1 MLTLLPDFKHGL
13 RVLLKNPGF
22 TSAAIIVLALGIGA
36 NTAIFSVVNAVLLRP
51 LPFRDPA
58 RLVQIWHVPP
68 PKSFPG
74 MTEFAVSAT
83 NFIDWQQQNDVFD
96 KMAIYT
102 GSSLNL
108 TGREQPEALQ
118 GAAVSADFFSTLQV
132 QPMLGR
138 TFTPDQDQ
146 QGHNHAVILT
156 YGLWK
161 SRFAANPEIVGQ
173 PVNLDGQPYLVTGVM
188 GPKFRFP
195 GWAQYWTPM
204 GWTDKERAVRG
215 EHHYMVV
222 ARLKGN
228 TPIRQAQVEMNAIST
243 RLAEQY
249 PEDDKG
255 WGAVVIPLREQIVSD
270 VRPAL
275 LVLLGAVAFVLL
287 IACAN
292 VANLVLAK
300 TFGRRKE
307 IAIRVALGASA
318 GRVVQQILAETL
330 LLSLVGGALG
340 LLLARFGMALTLK
353 FLSDNLPKSTEVTL
367 DASVLTF
374 TVFISLVTGVIAGLL
389 PAIRMTK
396 TNVNDALK
404 QGLGKTDSDSGG
416 RRTRSILVVSEVALS
431 LILLVGAGLMIRSL
445 WVLSTLDAGFDPHG
459 VLTMTVVVPQNKY
472 SRPLDEIA
480 FFDGVLSK
488 VRALPGVVS
497 AGLIDDLPLNGEG
510 SHQPVAIEG
519 APVQAMS
526 DQPEVDTRYITPG
539 YLSTMRIP
547 LRSGRDL
554 STADGPDR
562 PSVALISEAMAKR
575 FWPNQDPIGRHLT
588 MTFSPD
594 KVREIVGIVGDVKLE
609 GMDTAASSAT
619 VYLPARQ
626 PSFGSSFGEWH
637 PFPMQLTVRTQSQP
651 ASLVSAVTAAIHS
664 IDRDQPVTDIMT
676 MDDVVDTSLSQR
688 RFSMLLLAAFAVLAL
703 LLAAVGIYSVLA
715 FAVRRRVR
723 EIGIR
728 VALGAEMKDI
738 LRLVITEGMKPALI
752 GLLLGA
758 AGALALGRIIASF
771 IYGIAAYDPLTFAAV
786 AALLTAVALL
796 ATIIPAYRAAR
807 IEPTRALREE

>member
-1 MLTLLPDFKHGL
+1 MLTLLTDLKHGL

-22 TSAAIIVLALGIGA
+22 TAAAIIVLALGIGA

-68 PKSFPG
+68 AKSFPG
-74 MTEFAVSAT
+74 MTEFAVSAA

-108 TGREQPEALQ
+108 TGREQPEALR

-146 QGHNHAVILT
+146 QGHNHAVILS

-161 SRFAANPEIVGQ
+161 TRFAANPNIAGQ
-173 PVNLDGQPYLVTGVM
+173 SVNLDGQSYIVTGVM

-195 GWAQYWTPM
+195 DWAQYWTPM
-204 GWTDKERAVRG
+204 GWTDKQRAVRG
-215 EHHYMVV
+215 EHHYLVI
-222 ARLKGN
+222 ARLKGS
-228 TPIRQAQVEMNAIST
+228 TPIPQAQAQMNAIST
-243 RLAEQY
+243 RLAQQY

-307 IAIRVALGASA
+307 IAIRVALGATGS
-318 GRVVQQILAETL
+318 RVVQQILAETL
-330 LLSLVGGALG
+330 LLSLAGGALG
-340 LLLARFGMALTLK
+340 LLLAHSGIALILK

-367 DASVLTF
+367 DASVLAF
-374 TVFISLVTGVIAGLL
+374 TLFISIVTGVIAGLL

-416 RRTRSILVVSEVALS
+416 HRTRSILVVSEVALS

-445 WVLSTLDAGFDPHG
+445 WLLSTLDAGFDPHG
-459 VLTMTVVVPQNKY
+459 VLTMNLVVPNNKY
-472 SRPLDEIA
+472 SRAIDEIA
-480 FFDGVLSK
+480 FFDRVLSK

-497 AGLIDDLPLNGEG
+497 AGLIDDLPLNGG

-519 APVQAMS
+519 RPVQAMS
-526 DQPEVDTRYITPG
+526 DQPEVDTRTITPG
-539 YLSTMRIP
+539 YLSAMRIP
-547 LRSGRDL
+547 VRRGRDL
-554 STADGPDR
+554 SGADGPER
-562 PSVALISEAMAKR
+562 PAVVLISETMAKR
-575 FWPNQDPIGRHLT
+575 FWPNEDPIGRHLT
-588 MTFSPD
+588 MTFYPD
-594 KVREIVGIVGDVKLE
+594 KVREIVGIVGDVKQD

-619 VYLPARQ
+619 VYLPAAQ
-626 PSFGSSFGEWH
+626 LSGSSLGEWH
-637 PFPMQLTVRTQSQP
+637 SSPMQLAVRTQSQP
-651 ASLVSAVTAAIHS
+651 SNLVSAVTAMIHS
-664 IDRDQPVTDIMT
+664 IDSDQPVTDVIT
-676 MDDVVDTSLSQR
+676 MDDLVDTSLSQR
-688 RFSMLLLAAFAVLAL
+688 RFSMLLLAAFALLAL

-728 VALGAEMKDI
+728 VALGAEVKDI
-738 LRLVITEGMKPALI
+738 LRLIVTEGMKPALI
-752 GLLLGA
+752 GLLLGVG
-758 AGALALGRIIASF
+758 GAFALGRVIASF
-771 IYGIAAYDPLTFAAV
+771 IYGISAYDPLTFAAV
-786 AALLTAVALL
+786 AALLAAVALL
-796 ATIIPAYRAAR
+796 ASIIPAYRAAR

>member
-1 MLTLLPDFKHGL
+1 MLTLLTDLKHGL

-22 TSAAIIVLALGIGA
+22 TAAAIIVLALGIGA

-68 PKSFPG
+68 AKSFPG
-74 MTEFAVSAT
+74 MTEFAVSAA

-108 TGREQPEALQ
+108 TGREQPEALR

-132 QPMLGR
+132 PPMLGR

-146 QGHNHAVILT
+146 QGHNHAVILS

-161 SRFAANPEIVGQ
+161 TRFAGNPNIAGQ
-173 PVNLDGQPYLVTGVM
+173 SVNLDGQSYIVNGVM

-195 GWAQYWTPM
+195 DWAQYWTPM
-204 GWTDKERAVRG
+204 GWTDKQRAVRG
-215 EHHYMVV
+215 EHHYLVI
-222 ARLKGN
+222 ARLKGS
-228 TPIRQAQVEMNAIST
+228 TPIPQAQAQMNAIST
-243 RLAEQY
+243 RLAQQY

-307 IAIRVALGASA
+307 IAIRVALGATGS
-318 GRVVQQILAETL
+318 RVVQQILAETL
-330 LLSLVGGALG
+330 LLSLAGGALG
-340 LLLARFGMALTLK
+340 LLLAHSGIALILK

-367 DASVLTF
+367 DASVLAF
-374 TVFISLVTGVIAGLL
+374 TLFISIVTGVIAGLL

-445 WVLSTLDAGFDPHG
+445 WLLSTLDAGFDPHG
-459 VLTMTVVVPQNKY
+459 VLTMNLVVPNNKY
-472 SRPLDEIA
+472 SRPVDEIA
-480 FFDGVLSK
+480 FFDRALSK

-497 AGLIDDLPLNGEG
+497 AGLIDDLPLNGG

-519 APVQAMS
+519 RPVQAMS
-526 DQPEVDTRYITPG
+526 DQPEVDTRTITPG
-539 YLSTMRIP
+539 YLSAMRIP
-547 LRSGRDL
+547 VRRGRDL
-554 STADGPDR
+554 SGADGPER
-562 PSVALISEAMAKR
+562 PAVVLISETMAKR
-575 FWPNQDPIGRHLT
+575 FWPNEDPIGRHLT
-588 MTFSPD
+588 MTFYPD
-594 KVREIVGIVGDVKLE
+594 KVREIVGIVGDVKQD

-619 VYLPARQ
+619 VYLPAAQ
-626 PSFGSSFGEWH
+626 LSGSSLGEWH
-637 PFPMQLTVRTQSQP
+637 SSPMQLAVRTQSQP
-651 ASLVSAVTAAIHS
+651 SNLVSAVTAMIHS
-664 IDRDQPVTDIMT
+664 IDSDQPVTDVIT
-676 MDDVVDTSLSQR
+676 MDDLVDTSLSQR
-688 RFSMLLLAAFAVLAL
+688 RFSMLLLAAFALLAL

-728 VALGAEMKDI
+728 VALGAEVKDI
-738 LRLVITEGMKPALI
+738 LRLIVTEGMKPALI
-752 GLLLGA
+752 GLLLGVG
-758 AGALALGRIIASF
+758 GAFALGRVIASF
-771 IYGIAAYDPLTFAAV
+771 IYGISAYDPLTFAAV
-786 AALLTAVALL
+786 AALLAAVALL
-796 ATIIPAYRAAR
+796 ASIIPAYRAAR

>member
-1 MLTLLPDFKHGL
+1 MLTLLTNLKHGL

-22 TSAAIIVLALGIGA
+22 TAAAIIVLALGIGA

-68 PKSFPG
+68 AKSFPG
-74 MTEFAVSAT
+74 MSEFAVSAA

-108 TGREQPEALQ
+108 TGREQPEALR

-146 QGHNHAVILT
+146 QGHNHAVILS

-161 SRFAANPEIVGQ
+161 TRFAANPNIAGQ
-173 PVNLDGQPYLVTGVM
+173 SVNLDGQLYIVSGVM
-188 GPKFRFP
+188 DPKFRFP
-195 GWAQYWTPM
+195 DWAQYWTPM
-204 GWTDKERAVRG
+204 GWTDKQRAVRG
-215 EHHYMVV
+215 EHHYLVI
-222 ARLKGN
+222 ARLKGS
-228 TPIRQAQVEMNAIST
+228 TPIPQAQAQMNAIST
-243 RLAEQY
+243 RLAQQY

-307 IAIRVALGASA
+307 IAIRVALGATGS
-318 GRVVQQILAETL
+318 RVVQQILAETV
-330 LLSLVGGALG
+330 LLSLAGGALG
-340 LLLARFGMALTLK
+340 LLLAHSGIALILK

-367 DASVLTF
+367 DASVLAF
-374 TVFISLVTGVIAGLL
+374 TIFISILTGVIAGLL

-404 QGLGKTDSDSGG
+404 QGMGKTDSDSGG

-445 WVLSTLDAGFDPHG
+445 WLLSTLDAGFDPHG
-459 VLTMTVVVPQNKY
+459 VLTMNLAVPNNKY
-472 SRPLDEIA
+472 SRPVDEIA
-480 FFDGVLSK
+480 FFDRVLSN

-497 AGLIDDLPLNGEG
+497 AGLIDDLPLNGG

-519 APVQAMS
+519 RPVQAMS
-526 DQPEVDTRYITPG
+526 DQPEVDTRTITPG
-539 YLSTMRIP
+539 YLSAMRIP
-547 LRSGRDL
+547 VRRGRDL
-554 STADGPDR
+554 SAADGPDR
-562 PSVALISEAMAKR
+562 PAVVLISESMAKR
-575 FWPNQDPIGRHLT
+575 FWPNEDPIGRHLT
-588 MTFSPD
+588 MTFYPD
-594 KVREIVGIVGDVKLE
+594 KVREIVGIVGDVKQD
-609 GMDTAASSAT
+609 GMDAAASSAT
-619 VYLPARQ
+619 VYLPAAQ
-626 PSFGSSFGEWH
+626 LSGSSLGEWH
-637 PFPMQLTVRTQSQP
+637 PSPMQLAVRTQSQP
-651 ASLVSAVTAAIHS
+651 SSLVSAVTATIHF
-664 IDRDQPVTDIMT
+664 IDSDQPVTDVIT
-676 MDDVVDTSLSQR
+676 MDDLVDTSLSQR
-688 RFSMLLLAAFAVLAL
+688 RFSMLLLAAFALLAL

-728 VALGAEMKDI
+728 VALGAEVKDI
-738 LRLVITEGMKPALI
+738 LRLIVTEGMKPALI
-752 GLLLGA
+752 GLLLGVG
-758 AGALALGRIIASF
+758 GAFALGRVIASF
-771 IYGIAAYDPLTFAAV
+771 IYGISAYDPLTFAAV
-786 AALLTAVALL
+786 AALLAAVALL
-796 ATIIPAYRAAR
+796 ASIIPAYRAAR

>member
-1 MLTLLPDFKHGL
+1 MLTLLPDLKHGL

-22 TSAAIIVLALGIGA
+22 TAAAITVLALGIGA

-51 LPFRDPA
+51 LPFHDPA
-58 RLVQIWHVPP
+58 HLVQIWHVPP

-74 MTEFAVSAT
+74 MTEFAVSAA
-83 NFIDWQQQNDVFD
+83 NFVDWQQQNDVFE

-118 GAAVSADFFSTLQV
+118 GAAVSADFFSTLQA

-138 TFTPDQDQ
+138 TFTPDEDQ
-146 QGHNHAVILT
+146 QGKNHAVILT

-161 SRFAANPEIVGQ
+161 SRFAANPNIVGQ
-173 PVNLDGQPYLVTGVM
+173 PVNFDGQPYIVAGVM
-188 GPKFRFP
+188 GPKFKFP

-215 EHHYMVV
+215 EHHYLVI

-228 TPIRQAQVEMNAIST
+228 TPIPQAQAEMNAIST
-243 RLAEQY
+243 RLEQQY

-255 WGAVVIPLREQIVSD
+255 WGAVVIPLREQLVSD

-307 IAIRVALGASA
+307 IAIRVALGATSS
-318 GRVVQQILAETL
+318 RVVQQILAETL
-330 LLSLVGGALG
+330 LLSCVGGALG
-340 LLLARFGMALTLK
+340 LLLARFGLALTLK
-353 FLSDNLPKSTEVTL
+353 FLSDNLPKSTEVSL
-367 DASVLTF
+367 DASVLAF
-374 TVFISLVTGVIAGLL
+374 TVFISIVTGVIAGLL

-445 WVLSTLDAGFDPHG
+445 WLLSRLDAGFDPHG
-459 VLTMTVVVPQNKY
+459 ILTMTVVVPHNKY
-472 SRPLDEIA
+472 SRPIDEIA
-480 FFDGVLSK
+480 FFDRVLSK
-488 VRALPGVVS
+488 VRSLPGVVS

-519 APVQAMS
+519 HPVQAMS
-526 DQPEVDTRYITPG
+526 DQPEVDTRVITPG
-539 YLSTMRIP
+539 YLSTMHIP
-547 LRSGRDL
+547 LHRGRDL
-554 STADGPDR
+554 SAADGPDR
-562 PSVALISEAMAKR
+562 SDVVLISESMAKR

-588 MTFSPD
+588 MTFFPD

-619 VYLPARQ
+619 VYLPVSQLSA
-626 PSFGSSFGEWH
+626 SSVGEWRA
-637 PFPMQLTVRTQSQP
+637 FPMQLTVRTQSQP
-651 ASLVSAVTAAIHS
+651 ASLVSAVTSAIHS
-664 IDRDQPVTDIMT
+664 IDGDQPVTDIMT
-676 MDDVVDTSLSQR
+676 MDDVVDSSLSQR

-728 VALGAEMKDI
+728 VALGAEVKDI
-738 LRLVITEGMKPALI
+738 LRLIVTEGMKPALI
-752 GLLLGA
+752 GLLLGV
-758 AGALALGRIIASF
+758 AGALALGRVLGSF

-786 AALLTAVALL
+786 AALLAAVALL
-796 ATIIPAYRAAR
+796 ASIIPAYRAAR

>member
-1 MLTLLPDFKHGL
+1 MLDLLSDFKHGL

-22 TSAAIIVLALGIGA
+22 TAAAIIVLALGIGA

-58 RLVQIWHVPP
+58 RLVQVWHVPP

-74 MTEFAVSAT
+74 MTQFAVSAA

-138 TFTPDQDQ
+138 AFAHDEDQ
-146 QGHNHAVILT
+146 QGKNHALMLT

-161 SRFAANPEIVGQ
+161 SHFAANPNIAGQ
-173 PVNLDGQPYLVTGVM
+173 QVNLDGQPYIVTGVM

-215 EHHYMVV
+215 EHHYLVI
-222 ARLKGN
+222 ARLKSN
-228 TPIRQAQVEMNAIST
+228 TLAPQAQAQMNAISA
-243 RLAEQY
+243 RLEQQY

-255 WGAVVIPLREQIVSD
+255 WGAVVVPLREQLVSD

-275 LVLLGAVAFVLL
+275 LILLGAVAFVLL

-307 IAIRVALGASA
+307 IAIRVALGATG

-330 LLSLVGGALG
+330 LLSLAGGALG
-340 LLLARFGMALTLK
+340 LLLARFGMILALK

-367 DASVLTF
+367 DASVLAF
-374 TVFISLVTGVIAGLL
+374 TIFISVVTGVIAGLL
-389 PAIRMTK
+389 PAIHMTK

-404 QGLGKTDSDSGG
+404 QGLGKTDSDSAG
-416 RRTRSILVVSEVALS
+416 RRTRSILVISEVALS

-445 WVLSTLDAGFDPHG
+445 WLLSTLDAGFDPHG
-459 VLTMTVVVPQNKY
+459 VLTMTLVVPHKKY
-472 SRPLDEIA
+472 SRPIDEIA
-480 FFDGVLSK
+480 FFDQVLLK

-519 APVQAMS
+519 RPAQAMS
-526 DQPEVDTRYITPG
+526 DQPEIDTRFISPG
-539 YLSTMRIP
+539 YLSTMHIP
-547 LRSGRDL
+547 LRRGRDF
-554 STADGPDR
+554 SAADAPDR
-562 PSVALISEAMAKR
+562 SGVVLISESMAKR

-588 MTFSPD
+588 MTFFPD

-609 GMDTAASSAT
+609 GMDMATSSAT
-619 VYLPARQ
+619 VYLPVSQ
-626 PSFGSSFGEWH
+626 LTVSSLGEWH
-637 PFPMQLTVRTQSQP
+637 PFPLQVAVRTKSQP
-651 ASLVSAVTAAIHS
+651 TSLVSAVTSAIHS
-664 IDRDQPVTDIMT
+664 IDSDQPVTDIMT
-676 MDDVVDTSLSQR
+676 MDDLVDNSLSQR

-703 LLAAVGIYSVLA
+703 LLAAVGIYSVLS

-728 VALGAEMKDI
+728 VALGAEVKDI
-738 LRLVITEGMKPALI
+738 LRLIVTEGMKPALI
-752 GLLLGA
+752 GLLLGVA
-758 AGALALGRIIASF
+758 SALALGKVLASF

-786 AALLTAVALL
+786 AVLLAAVALL
-796 ATIIPAYRAAR
+796 ASIIPAYRAAR

>member
-1 MLTLLPDFKHGL
+1 MVNLLPDLKHGL
-13 RVLLKNPGF
+13 RVLLKNRGF
-22 TSAAIIVLALGIGA
+22 TAAAIIVLALGIGA

-58 RLVQIWHVPP
+58 RLVQVWHVPP

-74 MTEFAVSAT
+74 MTQFAVSAA
-83 NFIDWQQQNDVFD
+83 NFIDWRQQNDVFD

-132 QPMLGR
+132 QPMFGR
-138 TFTPDQDQ
+138 IFTPDEDQ
-146 QGHNHAVILT
+146 QGKNHTVMLT

-161 SRFAANPEIVGQ
+161 SRFAANPNIAGQ
-173 PVNLDGQPYLVTGVM
+173 TVNLDGQPYIVAGVM

-215 EHHYMVV
+215 EHHYLVI
-222 ARLKGN
+222 ARLKAN
-228 TPIRQAQVEMNAIST
+228 TQIPQAQAQMNAIST
-243 RLAEQY
+243 RLAQQY
-249 PEDDKG
+249 PEDDNG
-255 WGAVVIPLREQIVSD
+255 WGAIVIPLREQLVSD

-275 LVLLGAVAFVLL
+275 LILLGAVAFVLL

-307 IAIRVALGASA
+307 IAIRVALGATSS
-318 GRVVQQILAETL
+318 RVIQQILAETL
-330 LLSLVGGALG
+330 LLSLTGGALG

-367 DASVLTF
+367 DGSVLAF
-374 TVFISLVTGVIAGLL
+374 TVFISIVTGVIAGLL

-404 QGLGKTDSDSGG
+404 QGLGKTDSDSAG
-416 RRTRSILVVSEVALS
+416 RRTRSILVISEVALS

-472 SRPLDEIA
+472 SRPIDEIA
-480 FFDGVLSK
+480 FFDRVLSK

-497 AGLIDDLPLNGEG
+497 AGLVDDLPLNGEG
-510 SHQPVAIEG
+510 SHQPIAIEG

-539 YLSTMRIP
+539 YLSTMHIP
-547 LRSGRDL
+547 LRRGRDL
-554 STADGPDR
+554 STADAPDR

-609 GMDTAASSAT
+609 GMDTASSSAT

-626 PSFGSSFGEWH
+626 PSGSSFGEWH

-664 IDRDQPVTDIMT
+664 IDSDQPVTDIMS

-728 VALGAEMKDI
+728 VALGAEVKDI

-752 GLLLGA
+752 GLLIGA
-758 AGALALGRIIASF
+758 AGTLALGRVIASF

-786 AALLTAVALL
+786 ATLLTAVALL
-796 ATIIPAYRAAR
+796 ASIIPAYRAAR

>member
-1 MLTLLPDFKHGL
+1 MLTLLTDFKHGL
-13 RVLLKNPGF
+13 RVLLKNTGF
-22 TSAAIIVLALGIGA
+22 TAAAIIVLALGIGA

-58 RLVQIWHVPP
+58 RLVQVWHVPP

-74 MTEFAVSAT
+74 MTEFSVSAA
-83 NFIDWQQQNDVFD
+83 NFIDWQRQNDVFD

-118 GAAVSADFFSTLQV
+118 GAAVSADFFSILQV
-132 QPMLGR
+132 PPMLGR
-138 TFTPDQDQ
+138 TFTSDQDQ
-146 QGHNHAVILT
+146 QGKNHAVILS

-161 SRFAANPEIVGQ
+161 SRFAANPNIAGQ
-173 PVNLDGQPYLVTGVM
+173 PVSFDGQSYIVTGVM
-188 GPKFRFP
+188 GPKFKFP

-215 EHHYMVV
+215 EHHYMVI
-222 ARLKGN
+222 ARLKPN
-228 TPIRQAQVEMNAIST
+228 IAIPQAQAQMNAIST
-243 RLAEQY
+243 RLAQQY

-255 WGAVVIPLREQIVSD
+255 WGAVVIPLREQLVSE

-275 LVLLGAVAFVLL
+275 LILLAAVAFVLL
-287 IACAN
+287 ISCAN

-307 IAIRVALGASA
+307 IAIRIALGAS
-318 GRVVQQILAETL
+318 GSRVVQQILAETM
-330 LLSLVGGALG
+330 LLSLAGGALG
-340 LLLARFGMALTLK
+340 LLLAHSGIALILK
-353 FLSDNLPKSTEVTL
+353 FLSDNLPKSTEVSL
-367 DASVLTF
+367 DAPVLAF
-374 TVFISLVTGVIAGLL
+374 TIFISIATGVIAGLL

-404 QGLGKTDSDSGG
+404 QGLGKTDSDSAG

-445 WVLSTLDAGFDPHG
+445 WVLSTLDPGFDPHA
-459 VLTMTVVVPQNKY
+459 VLTMSLVLPKHKY
-472 SRPLDEIA
+472 SQPIEEIA
-480 FFDGVLSK
+480 FFDRVLAR

-510 SHQPVAIEG
+510 SHQPIAIEG

-526 DQPEVDTRYITPG
+526 DQPEVDTRSITPG
-539 YLSTMRIP
+539 YLTTMHIP
-547 LRSGRDL
+547 LRRGSDF
-554 STADGPDR
+554 SDADGPDR
-562 PSVALISEAMAKR
+562 SSVALISESMAKR

-609 GMDTAASSAT
+609 GMDAAASLAT
-619 VYLPARQ
+619 IYLDANQ
-626 PSFGSSFGEWH
+626 PSGSSLVDWR
-637 PFPMQLTVRTQSQP
+637 PYPMQLAIRTQSQP
-651 ASLVSAVTAAIHS
+651 NNLVSAVTAAIHS
-664 IDRDQPVTDIMT
+664 IDSDQPVTDIMS
-676 MDDVVDTSLSQR
+676 MDDLVDTSLSQR
-688 RFSMLLLAAFAVLAL
+688 RFSMLLLAAFAVLAV

-728 VALGAEMKDI
+728 VALGAEVKDI

-752 GLLLGA
+752 GVLLGV
-758 AGALALGRIIASF
+758 AGALSLGRVLASF

-786 AALLTAVALL
+786 TALLATVALL
-796 ATIIPAYRAAR
+796 ASIIPAFRAAR

>member
-1 MLTLLPDFKHGL
+1 MTTFAL
-13 RVLLKNPGF
+13 
-22 TSAAIIVLALGIGA
+22 SAA
-36 NTAIFSVVNAVLLRP
+36 
-51 LPFRDPA
+51 
-58 RLVQIWHVPP
+58 
-68 PKSFPG
+68 
-74 MTEFAVSAT
+74 
-83 NFIDWQQQNDVFD
+83 NFIDWQRQNNVFD

-118 GAAVSADFFSTLQV
+118 GAAVSAEFFSTLQV

-138 TFTPDQDQ
+138 AFTPDEDQ
-146 QGHNHAVILT
+146 QGKNHVVILT

-161 SRFAANPEIVGQ
+161 SRFAADPNIAGQ
-173 PVNLDGQPYLVTGVM
+173 SVNLDGQPYIVAGVM

-204 GWTDKERAVRG
+204 GWTDKQRAVRG
-215 EHHYMVV
+215 EHHYLAI
-222 ARLKGN
+222 ARLKTN
-228 TPIRQAQVEMNAIST
+228 IAIPQAQAEMTAIST

-255 WGAVVIPLREQIVSD
+255 WGAVVVPLREEVVSD

-307 IAIRVALGASA
+307 IAIRVALGATGS
-318 GRVVQQILAETL
+318 RVVQQILAETL
-330 LLSLVGGALG
+330 LLSLAGGALG
-340 LLLARFGMALTLK
+340 LLLAKLGMAMTLK
-353 FLSDNLPKSTEVTL
+353 FLSDNLPKSTEVSL
-367 DASVLTF
+367 DTSVLAF
-374 TVFISLVTGVIAGLL
+374 TVFISIVTGVIAGLL

-416 RRTRSILVVSEVALS
+416 RRTRSLLVVSEVALS

-445 WVLSTLDAGFDPHG
+445 WLLSTLDAGFDPHN
-459 VLTMTVVVPQNKY
+459 VLTMTLVVPQNKY
-472 SRPLDEIA
+472 SRPIDEIA
-480 FFDGVLSK
+480 FFDRVLSK

-510 SHQPVAIEG
+510 SHQPIAIEG
-519 APVQAMS
+519 RPVQAMS
-526 DQPEVDTRYITPG
+526 DQPEVDTRTITSG
-539 YLSTMRIP
+539 YLSTMHIP
-547 LRSGRDL
+547 LRRGRDL
-554 STADGPDR
+554 SAADAPDR
-562 PSVALISEAMAKR
+562 PGAVLISASMAQR
-575 FWPNQDPIGRHLT
+575 FWPNEDPIGRHLT
-588 MTFSPD
+588 MTFFPD

-609 GMDTAASSAT
+609 GMDAAASSAT
-619 VYLPARQ
+619 VYLPTSQLSTPRL
-626 PSFGSSFGEWH
+626 GEWRS
-637 PFPMQLTVRTQSQP
+637 FPMQLVVRTQSQP
-651 ASLVSAVTAAIHS
+651 TRLVSAVTAAIHS
-664 IDRDQPVTDIMT
+664 IDSDQPVTDIMA
-676 MDDVVDTSLSQR
+676 MDNLVDNSLSQR

-728 VALGAEMKDI
+728 VALGAEVKDI

-752 GLLLGA
+752 GLLLGV
-758 AGALALGRIIASF
+758 AGALALGRVLASF

-786 AALLTAVALL
+786 AILLAVVALL
-796 ATIIPAYRAAR
+796 ASIIPAYRAAR

>member
-1 MLTLLPDFKHGL
+1 MLNLLSDLKHGL
-13 RVLLKNPGF
+13 RVLVKNPGF
-22 TSAAIIVLALGIGA
+22 TAAAIIVLALGIGA
-36 NTAIFSVVNAVLLRP
+36 NAAIFSVVNAVLLRP
-51 LPFRDPA
+51 LPFHDPA
-58 RLVQIWHVPP
+58 RLVQLWHVPP

-74 MTEFAVSAT
+74 MTTFALSAA
-83 NFIDWQQQNDVFD
+83 NFIDWQRQNNVFD

-118 GAAVSADFFSTLQV
+118 GAAVSAEFFSTLQV
-132 QPMLGR
+132 QPWLGR
-138 TFTPDQDQ
+138 AFTPDEDQ
-146 QGHNHAVILT
+146 QGKNHVVILT

-161 SRFAANPEIVGQ
+161 SRFAANPNIAGQ
-173 PVNLDGQPYLVTGVM
+173 SVNLDGQPYIVAGVM
-188 GPKFRFP
+188 GAKFRFP

-204 GWTDKERAVRG
+204 GWTDKQRAVRG
-215 EHHYMVV
+215 EHHYLAI
-222 ARLKGN
+222 ARLKTN
-228 TPIRQAQVEMNAIST
+228 IAIPQAQAEMTAIST

-255 WGAVVIPLREQIVSD
+255 WGAVVVPLREEVVSD

-307 IAIRVALGASA
+307 IAIRVALGAA
-318 GRVVQQILAETL
+318 GSRVVQQILAETL
-330 LLSLVGGALG
+330 LLSIAGGALG
-340 LLLARFGMALTLK
+340 LLLAKLGMALTLE
-353 FLSDNLPKSTEVTL
+353 FLSDNLPKSTEVSL
-367 DASVLTF
+367 DTSVLAF
-374 TVFISLVTGVIAGLL
+374 TVFISIVTGVIAGLL

-416 RRTRSILVVSEVALS
+416 RRTRSLLVVSEVALS

-445 WVLSTLDAGFDPHG
+445 WLLSTLDAGFDPHNL
-459 VLTMTVVVPQNKY
+459 LTMTLVVPQNKY
-472 SRPLDEIA
+472 SRPIDEIA
-480 FFDGVLSK
+480 FFDRVLSK

-510 SHQPVAIEG
+510 SHQPIAIEG
-519 APVQAMS
+519 RPVQAMS
-526 DQPEVDTRYITPG
+526 DQPEVDTRTITSG
-539 YLSTMRIP
+539 YLSTMHIP
-547 LRSGRDL
+547 LRRGRDL
-554 STADGPDR
+554 SAADAPDR
-562 PSVALISEAMAKR
+562 PGVVLISASMAKR
-575 FWPNQDPIGRHLT
+575 FWPNEDPVGRRLT
-588 MTFSPD
+588 MTFFPD

-609 GMDTAASSAT
+609 GMDAAASSAT
-619 VYLPARQ
+619 VYLPTSQ
-626 PSFGSSFGEWH
+626 LSTPSLGEWRS
-637 PFPMQLTVRTQSQP
+637 FPMQLVVRTQSQP
-651 ASLVSAVTAAIHS
+651 TRLVSAVTAAIHS
-664 IDRDQPVTDIMT
+664 IDSDQPVTDIMT
-676 MDDVVDTSLSQR
+676 MDNLVDNSLSQR

-728 VALGAEMKDI
+728 VALGAEVKDI

-752 GLLLGA
+752 GLLLGV
-758 AGALALGRIIASF
+758 AGALALGRVLASF

-786 AALLTAVALL
+786 ATLLAVVALL
-796 ATIIPAYRAAR
+796 ASIIPAYRAAR